1 MDSRGPQVIDKNIVD
16 LLGLIDDFELSWE
29 DYFRALREAAVAARM
44 SDSKYSS
51 TDAEVITEE
60 LKRVKNVD
68 KTTVFVTGERKK
80 EVKDNKVNKD
90 KVTNIS
96 KFIQKQTKSSGFIIP
111 KNNLLGGSV
120 QKPPEKEEPEVV
132 REKNQSDSL
141 LSILISIDKTVGS
154 ILKTLEKQF
163 KFDKKSADD
172 ERKRSDAE
180 KMSARERQMETKP
193 DKGGVTTIIKA
204 AEKALSPLQEVFSR
218 IKNFLFWMV
227 AAKAFKMFTEWFSD
241 PQNRK
246 NVIDII
252 MFLRDHW
259 VLLVGSWL
267 AFGTGIGRFITRFT
281 IKLGIWTAKMA
292 VIIAKKLIPLIGKL
306 KLGGKGKLLGAVGLG
321 LGALGASKILS
332 PKPSPEEQSEAPS
345 PDLEKPPSEPVQ
357 KFEKGGVVNP
367 FGTGLLEDKKEKK
380 SEIPLELLGSP
391 LVTRFASPVAPILSL
406 LSLKGAAEKIPSVLD
421 KAKKS
426 KKLKRVGAGAKEALK
441 FGISPAYYIFNKFFA
456 NKKDKKKSSK
466 IEGRF
471 LGGITGA
478 AGKALEYS
486 PLGLMF
492 KASKFGAENLGKAA
506 SGAAGM
512 LGSGL
517 ELGKKGA
524 AKALEYSPLGLMFKA
539 SKFGAENL
547 GKAAS
552 GAGKMLGSGLELG
565 KKGLGKVLEYSPIGL
580 GLKGIKGAGK
590 LAKKS
595 LGGFGDVTKKVLKYT
610 PLGLGLSAGKKG
622 LETAGKL
629 TSGIGKIA
637 KKGVKNTLKIASLP
651 FAASLKGLSGVSNV
665 LKGGLLKDP
674 KIQSQFDSVSKKV
687 KETGVDKDPR
697 FIQMG
702 GLPGLSKMILEK
714 TGPEVGKQAK
724 TTKFEKGG
732 LINTIDSK
740 EGLPI
745 TGAGKDDTLIK
756 AKTGDAV
763 LTKKDQSVLSK
774 AMTGAGIGGLFGG
787 PLGALAGGAIGAG
800 ISKFTG
806 QGKETTIAVKKGE
819 AIVSPEE
826 QQTIFDRFG
835 IDIPAWLSK
844 RKPQKID
851 SDKIKTKSGVNVFN
865 QGGVVKGY
873 FLGGIVDGI
882 GKAVGGVTKAISNP
896 IGTVSNLVGGAI
908 GGPFGN
914 VLSTVGNIAGNFI
927 NPLGPAAGLLGG
939 VGNIA
944 GGIGDTIG
952 NIAGGIGDTIGNIAG
967 GISNIAGGA
976 LSSVGGAALNTVL
989 PGIAPVTQML
999 GSGLVD
1005 NIPGLSQI
1013 KDAIGGLTKNLF
1025 KQGKDIQEQKTLNAT
1040 QGTQITQQSLKNTM
1054 QDGAISDLG
1063 QQLSQIA
1070 GALGAAGGG
1079 GGGAPGAGG
1088 EGEDSSGFFG
1098 KIGDGVDGFLGGAKE
1113 TIGGIFGG
1121 VKDGLT
1127 GAATGLF
1134 DSLGKGAG
1142 LVGDGLK
1149 LGGEGVLKALEYS
1162 PMGLAI
1168 KAGNEGLNL
1177 TQNLMS
1183 QGQQKKV
1190 SDPAQT
1196 SKPSEQATTRHA
1208 ELMQSTNPQRI
1219 ADYDAKHGAGS
1230 YSKKLQE
1237 KLNKTYSSEAPQQ
1250 QSQPQSN
1257 IVPTGKVVGREDLSP
1272 KAQEALARL
1281 DAQKAGKLQ
1290 PDVKTTKK
1298 GGSPFGG
1305 MLSGMMGGL
1314 LGSGQKSMTVVD
1326 GNVGTPTAQEQKD
1339 IDNLAAKKAKLQQSQ
1354 QNLMGLKSPAKPS
1367 QGDDALRAEYDKIH
1381 NDPHHPL
1388 FEKVVGDLFTDNH
1401 GMRFSDFK
1409 TFKSQQ
1415 SQQTA
1420 VVDKKRDGGIIK
1432 GMSERDKKSLARMG
1446 FSQRQISR
1454 YINEEKQIG
1463 KTGNLPKAT
1472 FEMFGG
1478 SGKIDLNKPMG
1489 SELNPRKRSINPE
1502 TLEYSKPQKSTNP
1515 FKSLMGMVKENTG
1528 MNIPGGTADRQLTAL
1543 QPGEYV
1549 VPKDS
1554 VDKVGKRVLDSMVRS
1569 TDSNSTIAKSG
1580 AMVGKKVKPYETG
1593 GKGGMMKL
1601 PPIKSGGSG
1610 GGDGDA
1616 GSGMKE
1622 VMFDPLCMNPSAVTE
1637 RERIQDTYGIISAF

>member
-1 MDSRGPQVIDKNIVD
+1 M
-16 LLGLIDDFELSWE
+16 
-29 DYFRALREAAVAARM
+29 
-44 SDSKYSS
+44 
-51 TDAEVITEE
+51 
-60 LKRVKNVD
+60 
-68 KTTVFVTGERKK
+68 
-80 EVKDNKVNKD
+80 
-90 KVTNIS
+90 
-96 KFIQKQTKSSGFIIP
+96 
-111 KNNLLGGSV
+111 
-120 QKPPEKEEPEVV
+120 
-132 REKNQSDSL
+132 
-141 LSILISIDKTVGS
+141 
-154 ILKTLEKQF
+154 
-163 KFDKKSADD
+163 
-172 ERKRSDAE
+172 
-180 KMSARERQMETKP
+180 
-193 DKGGVTTIIKA
+193 
-204 AEKALSPLQEVFSR
+204 
-218 IKNFLFWMV
+218 
-227 AAKAFKMFTEWFSD
+227 
-241 PQNRK
+241 
-246 NVIDII
+246 
-252 MFLRDHW
+252 
-259 VLLVGSWL
+259 
-267 AFGTGIGRFITRFT
+267 
-281 IKLGIWTAKMA
+281 
-292 VIIAKKLIPLIGKL
+292 
-306 KLGGKGKLLGAVGLG
+306 
-321 LGALGASKILS
+321 
-332 PKPSPEEQSEAPS
+332 
-345 PDLEKPPSEPVQ
+345 
-357 KFEKGGVVNP
+357 
-367 FGTGLLEDKKEKK
+367 
-380 SEIPLELLGSP
+380 
-391 LVTRFASPVAPILSL
+391 
-406 LSLKGAAEKIPSVLD
+406 
-421 KAKKS
+421 
-426 KKLKRVGAGAKEALK
+426 
-441 FGISPAYYIFNKFFA
+441 
-456 NKKDKKKSSK
+456 
-466 IEGRF
+466 
-471 LGGITGA
+471 
-478 AGKALEYS
+478 
-486 PLGLMF
+486 
-492 KASKFGAENLGKAA
+492 
-506 SGAAGM
+506 
-512 LGSGL
+512 
-517 ELGKKGA
+517 
-524 AKALEYSPLGLMFKA
+524 
-539 SKFGAENL
+539 
-547 GKAAS
+547 
-552 GAGKMLGSGLELG
+552 
-565 KKGLGKVLEYSPIGL
+565 
-580 GLKGIKGAGK
+580 
-590 LAKKS
+590 
-595 LGGFGDVTKKVLKYT
+595 
-610 PLGLGLSAGKKG
+610 
-622 LETAGKL
+622 
-629 TSGIGKIA
+629 
-637 KKGVKNTLKIASLP
+637 
-651 FAASLKGLSGVSNV
+651 
-665 LKGGLLKDP
+665 KGGLLKDP

-763 LTKKDQSVLSK
+763 LTEKDQSVLSK

-944 GGIGDTIG
+944 GGIGNTIGNIAGGIGNTIG
-952 NIAGGIGDTIGNIAG
+952 NIAGGIGDTIGNITG

-1040 QGTQITQQSLKNTM
+1040 QGTQITQQALKNTM
-1054 QDGAISDLG
+1054 QDGSISSLG

-1070 GALGAAGGG
+1070 GALGAAGG

-1098 KIGDGVDGFLGGAKE
+1098 KIGDGVDGFLGGAKK
-1113 TIGGIFGG
+1113 TIGGILGG

-1134 DSLGKGAG
+1134 DALGKGAG
-1142 LVGDGLK
+1142 LVGEGLK
-1149 LGGEGVLKALEYS
+1149 LGGQGVLKALEYS
-1162 PMGLAI
+1162 PMGLAV

-1177 TQNLMS
+1177 TQNLM
-1183 QGQQKKV
+1183 GQKERGSGSLMGGEGLKDIDNKNLPKTQIMTGPEGSFVGHLAYKDGKPVYQRQKNDLLTKIGTFFRGEKNIEKEAAGNSLQYYRDRGMSEDAIRKQMSAIGQEDFYLRSIGERKDV
-1190 SDPAQT
+1190 KNRRGYVTGYKDSPVAKTNININISD
-1196 SKPSEQATTRHA
+1196 QAATRHA

-1250 QSQPQSN
+1250 QSQPQSD
-1257 IVPTGKVVGREDLSP
+1257 IVPTGKVVGRKDLSP

-1326 GNVGTPTAQEQKD
+1326 GNVGKPTAQEQKD

-1354 QNLMGLKSPAKPS
+1354 QNLMGLKNPVKPS

-1409 TFKSQQ
+1409 AFKSQQ
-1415 SQQTA
+1415 SQQPA

-1446 FSQRQISR
+1446 FSQREISR

-1502 TLEYSKPQKSTNP
+1502 TLEYSKPQKATNS

-1554 VDKVGKRVLDSMVRS
+1554 VDKVGKRVLDSMVGS
-1569 TDSNSTIAKSG
+1569 TDSNSSIAKSG

-1610 GGDGDA
+1610 GGGDA

>member
-1 MDSRGPQVIDKNIVD
+1 
-16 LLGLIDDFELSWE
+16 
-29 DYFRALREAAVAARM
+29 
-44 SDSKYSS
+44 
-51 TDAEVITEE
+51 
-60 LKRVKNVD
+60 
-68 KTTVFVTGERKK
+68 
-80 EVKDNKVNKD
+80 
-90 KVTNIS
+90 
-96 KFIQKQTKSSGFIIP
+96 
-111 KNNLLGGSV
+111 
-120 QKPPEKEEPEVV
+120 
-132 REKNQSDSL
+132 
-141 LSILISIDKTVGS
+141 
-154 ILKTLEKQF
+154 
-163 KFDKKSADD
+163 
-172 ERKRSDAE
+172 
-180 KMSARERQMETKP
+180 
-193 DKGGVTTIIKA
+193 
-204 AEKALSPLQEVFSR
+204 
-218 IKNFLFWMV
+218 
-227 AAKAFKMFTEWFSD
+227 
-241 PQNRK
+241 
-246 NVIDII
+246 
-252 MFLRDHW
+252 
-259 VLLVGSWL
+259 
-267 AFGTGIGRFITRFT
+267 
-281 IKLGIWTAKMA
+281 
-292 VIIAKKLIPLIGKL
+292 
-306 KLGGKGKLLGAVGLG
+306 
-321 LGALGASKILS
+321 
-332 PKPSPEEQSEAPS
+332 
-345 PDLEKPPSEPVQ
+345 
-357 KFEKGGVVNP
+357 
-367 FGTGLLEDKKEKK
+367 
-380 SEIPLELLGSP
+380 
-391 LVTRFASPVAPILSL
+391 
-406 LSLKGAAEKIPSVLD
+406 
-421 KAKKS
+421 
-426 KKLKRVGAGAKEALK
+426 
-441 FGISPAYYIFNKFFA
+441 
-456 NKKDKKKSSK
+456 
-466 IEGRF
+466 
-471 LGGITGA
+471 
-478 AGKALEYS
+478 
-486 PLGLMF
+486 MF

-763 LTKKDQSVLSK
+763 LTEKDQSVLSK

-944 GGIGDTIG
+944 GGIGNTIGNIAGGIGNTIG
-952 NIAGGIGDTIGNIAG
+952 NIAGGIGDTIGNITG

-1040 QGTQITQQSLKNTM
+1040 QGTQITQQALKNTM
-1054 QDGAISDLG
+1054 QDGSISSLG

-1070 GALGAAGGG
+1070 GALGAAGG

-1098 KIGDGVDGFLGGAKE
+1098 KIGDGVDGFLGGAKK
-1113 TIGGIFGG
+1113 TIGGILGG

-1134 DSLGKGAG
+1134 DALGKGAG
-1142 LVGDGLK
+1142 LVGEGLK
-1149 LGGEGVLKALEYS
+1149 LGGQGVLKALEYS
-1162 PMGLAI
+1162 PMGLAV

-1177 TQNLMS
+1177 TQNLM
-1183 QGQQKKV
+1183 GQKERGSGSLMGGEGLKDIDNKNLPKTQIMTGPEGSFVGHLAYKDGKPVYQRQKNDLLTKIGTFFRGEKNIEKEAAGNSLQYYRDRGMSEDAIRKQMSAIGQEDFYLRSIGERKDV
-1190 SDPAQT
+1190 KNRRGYVTGYKDSPVAKTNINISD
-1196 SKPSEQATTRHA
+1196 QAATRHA

-1250 QSQPQSN
+1250 QSQPQSD
-1257 IVPTGKVVGREDLSP
+1257 IVPTGKVVGRKDLSP

-1298 GGSPFGG
+1298 GGSLFGG

-1314 LGSGQKSMTVVD
+1314 FGSGQKSMTVVD

-1354 QNLMGLKSPAKPS
+1354 QNLMGLKNPVKPS

-1409 TFKSQQ
+1409 AFKSQQ
-1415 SQQTA
+1415 SQQPA

-1446 FSQRQISR
+1446 FSQREISR

-1502 TLEYSKPQKSTNP
+1502 TLEYSKPQKATNS

-1554 VDKVGKRVLDSMVRS
+1554 VDKVGKRVLDSMVGS
-1569 TDSNSTIAKSG
+1569 TDSNSSIAKSG

-1610 GGDGDA
+1610 GGGDA

>member
-16 LLGLIDDFELSWE
+16 LLGLGDDFELSWE

-96 KFIQKQTKSSGFIIP
+96 KFIQKQTKSSGFVVP
-111 KNNLLGGSV
+111 KNKPLSGSV
-120 QKPPEKEEPEVV
+120 QKPPENEEPEVV

-163 KFDKKSADD
+163 KFDKKSAED
-172 ERKRSDAE
+172 ERKRVGSE
-180 KMSARERQMETKP
+180 KMSSRERKMEEKP
-193 DKGGVTTIIKA
+193 DSKGVTTIIKSA
-204 AEKALSPLQEVFSR
+204 KKALSPLQELFSR
-218 IKNFLFWMV
+218 IKNFLFWMF
-227 AAKAFKMFTEWFSD
+227 AAKAFKMFIDWFSD
-241 PQNRK
+241 ENNK
-246 NVIDII
+246 KTFYTILN
-252 MFLRDHW
+252 FLGDHW
-259 VLLVGSWL
+259 PLLLGSWL
-267 AFGTGIGRFITRFT
+267 AFGTGIGRFITRFAV
-281 IKLGIWTAKMA
+281 KLGIWTAKMA
-292 VIIAKKLIPLIGKL
+292 VVIAKKLIPLIGKL
-306 KLGGKGKLLGAVGLG
+306 KLGGKGKILGAAGLG
-321 LGALGASKILS
+321 LAALGTAKIMS
-332 PKPSPEEQSEAPS
+332 PKVEEPSGEEQSEPPS
-345 PDLEKPPSEPVQ
+345 SDLPTQPSEPIE
-357 KFEKGGVVNP
+357 KFEKGGLVNP
-367 FGTGLLEDKKEKK
+367 SKDNKK

-426 KKLKRVGAGAKEALK
+426 KKLKKIGTGAKEALK

-456 NKKDKKKSSK
+456 NNKDKKKSPK

-595 LGGFGDVTKKVLKYT
+595 LGGFGDVTKKALKYT

-629 TSGIGKIA
+629 TSGIGKVA
-637 KKGVKNTLKIASLP
+637 KRGVKNTLKIASLP

-952 NIAGGIGDTIGNIAG
+952 NIAGGIGDTIGNITG

-1079 GGGAPGAGG
+1079 GGAPSAGG

-1113 TIGGIFGG
+1113 TIGGILGG

-1162 PMGLAI
+1162 PMGLAV
-1168 KAGNEGLNL
+1168 KAGNEGLSL
-1177 TQNLMS
+1177 TQNLMG

-1190 SDPAQT
+1190 SGPTQT
-1196 SKPSEQATTRHA
+1196 SKPSAQATTRHA

-1237 KLNKTYSSEAPQQ
+1237 KLNKTYSSGAPQQ
-1250 QSQPQSN
+1250 QSQPQSD

-1326 GNVGTPTAQEQKD
+1326 GNVGKPTAQEQKD

-1367 QGDDALRAEYDKIH
+1367 QGDDALRVEYDKIH

-1409 TFKSQQ
+1409 AFKSQQ
-1415 SQQTA
+1415 SQQPA

-1446 FSQRQISR
+1446 FSQREISR
-1454 YINEEKQIG
+1454 YINEERQIG

-1502 TLEYSKPQKSTNP
+1502 TLEYSKPQKTMNP

-1554 VDKVGKRVLDSMVRS
+1554 VDKVGKRVLDSMVGS

-1580 AMVGKKVKPYETG
+1580 AMNRNIGKNVRPYETG

-1601 PPIKSGGSG
+1601 PPIKSGGG
-1610 GGDGDA
+1610 GGGNPGDVSSA
-1616 GSGMKE
+1616 SKE
-1622 VMFDPLCMNPSAVTE
+1622 IMFDATCPSPSAAIE
-1637 RERIQDTYGIISAF
+1637 RERIQDTYGIMTKF

>member
-16 LLGLIDDFELSWE
+16 LLGLKDDFELSWE
-29 DYFRALREAAVAARM
+29 DYFRELREAAVAARM
-44 SDSKYSS
+44 SNSKYSS
-51 TDAEVITEE
+51 EDAETITEE
-60 LKRVKNVD
+60 LKRVKGVD

-80 EVKDNKVNKD
+80 EVKKNKSRVNKD
-90 KVTNIS
+90 KVTNIT
-96 KFIQKQTKSSGFIIP
+96 KFVQRQNKNSGFTRP
-111 KNNLLGGSV
+111 KNNLLGRTV
-120 QKPPEKEEPEVV
+120 QKKPENEDPEVV
-132 REKNQSDSL
+132 KEKKQPDSL
-141 LSILISIDKTVGS
+141 LSILINIDKTVGS

-163 KFDKKSADD
+163 KFDKKSAED
-172 ERKRSDAE
+172 ERKIVDSE
-180 KMSARERQMETKP
+180 KMSSRERKMEEKP
-193 DKGGVTTIIKA
+193 DSKGVTTIIKSA
-204 AEKALSPLQEVFSR
+204 KKTLSPLQELFSR
-218 IKNFLFWMV
+218 IKNFLFWMF
-227 AAKAFKMFTEWFSD
+227 AAKAFKMFIDWFSD
-241 PQNRK
+241 ENNK
-246 NVIDII
+246 KTFYTILN
-252 MFLRDHW
+252 FLGDHW
-259 VLLVGSWL
+259 PLLLGSWL
-267 AFGTGIGRFITRFT
+267 AFGTGIGRFITRFAV
-281 IKLGIWTAKMA
+281 KLGIWTAKMA
-292 VIIAKKLIPLIGKL
+292 VVIAKKLIPLIGKL
-306 KLGGKGKLLGAVGLG
+306 KLGGKGKILGAAGLG
-321 LGALGASKILS
+321 LAALGTAKIMS
-332 PKPSPEEQSEAPS
+332 PKVEEPSGEEQSEPPS
-345 PDLEKPPSEPVQ
+345 SDLPTQPSEPIE
-357 KFEKGGVVNP
+357 KFEKGGLVNP
-367 FGTGLLEDKKEKK
+367 SKDNKK
-380 SEIPLELLGSP
+380 SEIPLELLASP
-391 LVTRFASPVAPILSL
+391 LVTRFAGPVAPLLSL
-406 LSLKGAAEKIPSVLD
+406 LSLKGAAEKIPGVLD

-426 KKLKRVGAGAKEALK
+426 KKLKKIGTGAKEALK

-456 NKKDKKKSSK
+456 NNKDKKKSPK

-478 AGKALEYS
+478 AG
-486 PLGLMF
+486 
-492 KASKFGAENLGKAA
+492 
-506 SGAAGM
+506 
-512 LGSGL
+512 
-517 ELGKKGA
+517 
-524 AKALEYSPLGLMFKA
+524 KALEYSPLGLMFKA

-629 TSGIGKIA
+629 TSGIGKVA

-774 AMTGAGIGGLFGG
+774 AMAGAGIGGLFGG

-806 QGKETTIAVKKGE
+806 KGKETTIAVKKGE

-851 SDKIKTKSGVNVFN
+851 SDKIKTKSGINVFN

-873 FLGGIVDGI
+873 FLGGVVDGI
-882 GKAVGGVTKAISNP
+882 GKVTKAISNP

-908 GGPFGN
+908 GGSFGN
-914 VLSTVGNIAGNFI
+914 ALSTVGNIAGNFI

-939 VGNIA
+939 VGDIA
-944 GGIGDTIG
+944 GGIGNTIG
-952 NIAGGIGDTIGNIAG
+952 GIAGGVSDIARG
-967 GISNIAGGA
+967 G

-1005 NIPGLSQI
+1005 NIPGLSQV
-1013 KDAIGGLTKNLF
+1013 KDAIGGLSKNLF

-1063 QQLSQIA
+1063 QQLSQIS
-1070 GALGAAGGG
+1070 GALGAGGAGG
-1079 GGGAPGAGG
+1079 AAGAGG

-1113 TIGGIFGG
+1113 TIGGVLGG

-1127 GAATGLF
+1127 GAATSLF

-1142 LVGDGLK
+1142 LVGEGLK

-1162 PMGLAI
+1162 PAGLSI
-1168 KAGNEGLNL
+1168 KAGNEVLKL
-1177 TQNLMS
+1177 
-1183 QGQQKKV
+1183 
-1190 SDPAQT
+1190 AQT
-1196 SKPSEQATTRHA
+1196 SKPSVQATTRHA

-1237 KLNKTYSSEAPQQ
+1237 KLNKTYSSEAPPQQ
-1250 QSQPQSN
+1250 AQPQSN

-1272 KAQEALARL
+1272 KAQEALVRL
-1281 DAQKAGKLQ
+1281 DAQKAGNLQ

-1314 LGSGQKSMTVVD
+1314 LGSGQKSMKVVD

-1354 QNLMGLKSPAKPS
+1354 QNLMGLKNPVKPS
-1367 QGDDALRAEYDKIH
+1367 QGDNALRAEYDKIH

-1409 TFKSQQ
+1409 AFKSQQ

-1454 YINEEKQIG
+1454 YVNEEKQIG

-1554 VDKVGKRVLDSMVRS
+1554 VDKVGKRVLDSIVGS
-1569 TDSNSTIAKSG
+1569 TDSNSSIAKSG
-1580 AMVGKKVKPYETG
+1580 AMNRNIGKNVRPYETG

-1601 PPIKSGGSG
+1601 PPIKSGGG
-1610 GGDGDA
+1610 GNPGDVSSA
-1616 GSGMKE
+1616 SKE
-1622 VMFDPLCMNPSAVTE
+1622 IMFDATCPSPSAAIE
-1637 RERIQDTYGIISAF
+1637 RERIQDTYGIMTKF